1 MTVSLWVIGFLV
13 GLVVLLAVLLWSAR
27 TQRSSRV
34 RLERVESFRDLLPS
48 ISGLTQGWLIGGNAV
63 EVLQNGDGFF
73 PRLLADV
80 AAAEES
86 IHVESYVWWKG
97 DVCRQVAAALSARAR
112 DGLEVRVLLDA
123 VGSSPGEPA
132 VLDGMEEAGV
142 RLTYYHPF
150 ELRALGR
157 LNQRTHRKMAILD
170 GRVGYVFSHGFA
182 AEWEGAGDG
191 PKSWRDTGARLEGPV
206 VGRVQAVFARNWMEE
221 TSEVLFGER
230 YFPDLAD
237 AGDVT
242 CQVVSSTPSG
252 GVSSVS
258 VLHKLMI
265 AASDRE
271 LLIQNP
277 YFCPDDDLTRM
288 LVSAAGRGV
297 RVRIMVPGPVTD
309 SPIVKHAGHW
319 QFTRLLRA
327 GIEIWEHQRTLIHQ
341 KVLVVDGVWCHLGST
356 NFDERSFDIN
366 SEISLGILDEG
377 IAAELSAAFEADL
390 AHAERLDLRRWRRR
404 SPFHQALDAVSF
416 LVHEQL

>member
-1 MTVSLWVIGFLV
+1 VTVSLWVLGALV

-34 RLERVESFRDLLPS
+34 RLERVEAFRDLLPS

-80 AAAEES
+80 AAAEGS
-86 IHVESYVWWKG
+86 IHIESYVWWKG
-97 DVCRQVAAALSARAR
+97 EICRQVAEALSARAR
-112 DGLEVRVLLDA
+112 DGLEVRLLLDA
-123 VGSSPGEPA
+123 VGSASGEPA

-157 LNQRTHRKMAILD
+157 LNQRTHRKMAIFD
-170 GRVGYVFSHGFA
+170 GRVGYVFSQGFA

-191 PKSWRDTGARLEGPV
+191 PKNWRDTGARLEGPV

-230 YFPDLAD
+230 YFPDLAE

-258 VLHKLMI
+258 ILHKLMI
-265 AASDRE
+265 AAADRE

-277 YFCPDDDLTRM
+277 YFCPDNDLTRM

-327 GIEIWEHQRTLIHQ
+327 GIEIWVHQRTLIHQ
-341 KVLVVDGVWCHLGST
+341 KVLVVDGCWCHLGST

-366 SEISLGILDEG
+366 SEVSLGILDDG
-377 IAAELSAAFEADL
+377 IAAELADAFEADL
-390 AHAERLDLRRWRRR
+390 AHAKRLDLRRWRRR
-404 SPFHQALDAVSF
+404 SPFHQVVDAVSF